1 MRRWLIKL
9 PRCARVKSFD
19 SIYHIMIRSISD
31 TLLFRTNGDKDKF
44 LDYIKKYEIIYSFKL
59 YAYCLMD
66 NHAHLAIDAN
76 GADISQIM
84 HDINQS
90 YAQYF
95 NRIHGR
101 RGHLFQDRFKSKIV
115 PDEKYLLNLSA
126 YIHKNPLDLWQ
137 YKNCIA
143 DYNYSSLGIYLGIR
157 EDEHNIVDVDFVMSF
172 FGKGSLDA
180 RKNYMEFINLFNEI
194 KFSDE
199 MEFKNE
205 KSEYRSERKI
215 PYREHTPEE
224 VVDIIASY
232 TNNDKRCIN
241 IKNVRKAN
249 EFKSICAF
257 IMRSFCNMNQRKICA
272 IMGNINQ
279 SQASRLCL
287 KGYYLIHKDKKYKEI
302 LEHFLSITV
311 S

>member
-101 RGHLFQDRFKSKIV
+101 KGHLFQDRFKSKIV

-126 YIHKNPLDLWQ
+126 YIHKNPLDLLE

-172 FGKGSLDA
+172 FGKDSLDA
-180 RKNYMEFINLFNEI
+180 RKNYMEFISLFNEI
-194 KFSDE
+194 K
-199 MEFKNE
+199 
-205 KSEYRSERKI
+205 
-215 PYREHTPEE
+215 
-224 VVDIIASY
+224 
-232 TNNDKRCIN
+232 
-241 IKNVRKAN
+241 
-249 EFKSICAF
+249 
-257 IMRSFCNMNQRKICA
+257 
-272 IMGNINQ
+272 
-279 SQASRLCL
+279 
-287 KGYYLIHKDKKYKEI
+287 
-302 LEHFLSITV
+302 
-311 S
+311 